1 MPSSKKHLWLMW
13 SLIIIFYFYQYFLR
27 VSPVVLTEEL
37 LTYFHIDAS
46 ALGFFSASYFLI
58 YALLQ
63 IPVGILIDR
72 FGSKKILPAACLI
85 CGLGTLCLAGAEH
98 MFLANLGRI
107 LQGLGSSFAFIG
119 MIYVSAHY
127 FPITILGFLVC
138 LGDSLGRLGAV
149 FASGPYA
156 ELITFISWKV
166 SLFWIGLFGLLISI
180 ALYYVLP
187 TASLTSEHETKTHV
201 IDVLKKLLKE
211 KSMWLICCVSSFL
224 VVFTT
229 AFAGLWGVPFLE
241 AAYKMS
247 KTTASF
253 AISVFF
259 LGAILGSPS
268 IGYISD
274 RLLRRKPFLMC
285 AGFFGTCLTLF
296 LVYTPVFS
304 YLGVY
309 FLLFLLGI
317 LTSIQNLTYCVA
329 IENNHPKFKGVI
341 SGYVNL
347 FVFLIGAA
355 SQPLV
360 GYLLEWHSTLIF
372 QSSSMYTFKD
382 YQYSFWCFPLFFFL
396 SFILSILISDKKKV

>member
-1 MPSSKKHLWLMW
+1 MPTSKKHLWLIW
-13 SLIIIFYFYQYFLR
+13 TLIIIFYFYQYFLR
-27 VSPVVLTEEL
+27 VFPVVLTEEL
-37 LTYFHIDAS
+37 LRYFRIDAS

-72 FGSKKILPAACLI
+72 FGSKKILPAACFI
-85 CGLGTLCLAGAEH
+85 CGLGTLCFAGTEQ

-127 FPITILGFLVC
+127 FPITMLGFLVC

-166 SLFWIGLFGLLISI
+166 SLFWIGLFGLLISA
-180 ALYYVLP
+180 ALYFALP
-187 TASLTSEHETKTHV
+187 TSPVASETQTHV
-201 IDVLKKLLKE
+201 IDVLKTLLKE

-241 AAYKMS
+241 AAYRMS

-274 RLLRRKPFLMC
+274 RLMRRKPFLMF
-285 AGFFGTCLTLF
+285 AGFFGTLLTLL
-296 LVYTPVFS
+296 LVYTPIFS
-304 YLGVY
+304 SLGVY

-329 IENNHPKFKGVI
+329 IENNQPKFKGVI

-347 FVFLIGAA
+347 FVFLIGAT

-360 GYLLEWHSTLIF
+360 GYLLERHSTLIF

-382 YQYSFWCFPLFFFL
+382 YQFSFWCFPLFFFL

>member
-1 MPSSKKHLWLMW
+1 
-13 SLIIIFYFYQYFLR
+13 
-27 VSPVVLTEEL
+27 
-37 LTYFHIDAS
+37 
-46 ALGFFSASYFLI
+46 
-58 YALLQ
+58 
-63 IPVGILIDR
+63 
-72 FGSKKILPAACLI
+72 
-85 CGLGTLCLAGAEH
+85 
-98 MFLANLGRI
+98 
-107 LQGLGSSFAFIG
+107 

-127 FPITILGFLVC
+127 FPITMLGFLVC

-166 SLFWIGLFGLLISI
+166 SLFWIGLFGLLISA
-180 ALYYVLP
+180 ALYYALP
-187 TASLTSEHETKTHV
+187 TSPVASETQTHV
-201 IDVLKKLLKE
+201 IDVLTTLLKE

-274 RLLRRKPFLMC
+274 RLMRRKPFLMF
-285 AGFFGTCLTLF
+285 AGFFGTFLTLL
-296 LVYTPVFS
+296 LVYTPIFS
-304 YLGVY
+304 SLGVY

-347 FVFLIGAA
+347 FVFLIGAT

-360 GYLLEWHSTLIF
+360 GYLLERHSTLIF

-396 SFILSILISDKKKV
+396 SFILSIPINDKKKV